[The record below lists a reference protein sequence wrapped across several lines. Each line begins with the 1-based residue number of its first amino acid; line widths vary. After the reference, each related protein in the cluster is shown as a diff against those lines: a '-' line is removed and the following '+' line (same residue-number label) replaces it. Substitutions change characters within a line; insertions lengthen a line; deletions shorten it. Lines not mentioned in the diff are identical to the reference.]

1 MLQGFT
7 LFKVHKV
14 GSDTGKLF
22 KKNKTH
28 AFYDFKNFFI
38 IMLGQQQGL
47 DQSPEHTANEC
58 GD

>member
-14 GSDTGKLF
+14 GRDTGKLF
-22 KKNKTH
+22 KKNKLMLFTT
-28 AFYDFKNFFI
+28 AKTFFI
-38 IMLGQQQGL
+38 IMLGQWQGL
-47 DQSPEHTANEC
+47 DHSPEHTANEC